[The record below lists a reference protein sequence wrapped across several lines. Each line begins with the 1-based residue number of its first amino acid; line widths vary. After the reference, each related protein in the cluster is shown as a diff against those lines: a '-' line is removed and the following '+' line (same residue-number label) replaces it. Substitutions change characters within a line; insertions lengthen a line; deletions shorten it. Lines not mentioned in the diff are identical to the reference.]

1 MVNCTKTETHGEVYI
16 TCFVQLA
23 RFTVP
28 TAVIVNITVFWDVP
42 PFTVVE
48 IYLCV
53 QECAVSQKT
62 VIILQYQPYLSLSN
76 DIVQSVT

>member
-1 MVNCTKTETHGEVYI
+1 MVNCTKTETHEEMYI
-16 TCFVQLA
+16 TCFLQLA
-23 RFTVP
+23 RFKVP
-28 TAVIVNITVFWDVP
+28 MAVIGNITVFWDMP

-53 QECAVSQKT
+53 QECATSQKT
-62 VIILQYQPYLSLSN
+62 VIFLQYQPYLSLSN